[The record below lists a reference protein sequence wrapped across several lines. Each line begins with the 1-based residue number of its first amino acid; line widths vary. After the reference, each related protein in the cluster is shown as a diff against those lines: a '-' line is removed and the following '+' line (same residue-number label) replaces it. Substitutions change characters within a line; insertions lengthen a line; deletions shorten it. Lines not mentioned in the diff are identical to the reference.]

1 MKRIVYFLA
10 VVSIL
15 IVPAC
20 AHLAGQDGGD
30 SGAPVLERILKRGE
44 LVVGTAASM
53 PPLNM
58 TNKQGEIIGLEPD
71 LARLFAQGMGVKLRQ
86 KAMPFGDLLQALEA
100 GKIDMILSGMTITP
114 KRNLGVAFVGP
125 YFISGKSFLTKRE
138 KLAAVKS
145 ADDINRPET
154 VLAALRGSTSQ
165 IFVEKLIPKAKL
177 ILTDHYEEA
186 VQMVLRDQVHA
197 LVADYPICMVSVLR
211 FPEEKLFALFP
222 PLTYEPIGV
231 ALPRNDP
238 LLVNWITNFLNTL
251 KASEELD
258 QLMKKWFEKGIW
270 LEQIQDRLSH
280 F

>member
-1 MKRIVYFLA
+1 MKRIIHFLA
-10 VVSIL
+10 AVSIL

-20 AHLAGQDGGD
+20 AHLGGQDSGD
-30 SGAPVLERILKRGE
+30 SEAPVLGQILKRGE

-53 PPLNM
+53 PPLNL
-58 TNKQGEIIGLEPD
+58 TNRKGEIIGFEPE
-71 LARLFAQGMGVKLRQ
+71 LARLIARGMGVKLRL
-86 KAMPFGDLLQALEA
+86 KAMPFGDLLAALEA

-114 KRNLGVAFVGP
+114 KRNLRVAFVGP

-138 KLAAVKS
+138 KLASIKS
-145 ADDINRPET
+145 ADDINSPET
-154 VLAALRGSTSQ
+154 ILAALRGSTSQ

-197 LVADYPICMVSVLR
+197 LIADYPICMVSVLR

-238 LLVNWITNFLNTL
+238 LLVNWMKNFLSTL
-251 KASEELD
+251 EGNGELD
-258 QLMKKWFEKGIW
+258 QLVEKWFKKSIW
-270 LEQIQDRLSH
+270 LEEIQDRLSH